1 MQAAGHRAGGVPHLT
16 HHAPVD
22 LGQGG
27 YVKPTIQVP
36 DVLGPPDVYVNGEDG
51 TVTIDPLKNQ
61 HWVRDDTY
69 GGRHRASVMR
79 GAAKSHNGVMEVQR
93 IIDEKGRVGQRP
105 TFIPTSSMLDGAHK
119 FSSRC
124 VANSTRGK
132 CVQGDGQLPIHSELI
147 WENKLSDKV
156 DWRVEK
162 EMWRESTH
170 GDRTRF
176 FDYTGICR

>member
-1 MQAAGHRAGGVPHLT
+1 
-16 HHAPVD
+16 
-22 LGQGG
+22 
-27 YVKPTIQVP
+27 
-36 DVLGPPDVYVNGEDG
+36 
-51 TVTIDPLKNQ
+51 
-61 HWVRDDTY
+61 
-69 GGRHRASVMR
+69 MR

-93 IIDEKGRVGQRP
+93 LIDEKGRVGQRP
-105 TFIPTSSMLDGAHK
+105 TFIPTSSMLDRAHK

-162 EMWRESTH
+162 EMWRENTH

-176 FDYTGICR
+176 FDYTGIGR